1 MDNVDNVGC
10 LRLAKR
16 PGIVAAG
23 LSGLERPM
31 PLKDVGLAILVQV
44 IWGVG
49 FTLMKPTMA
58 AFPPLLFIALVYAVV
73 AIVVTPLAPRS
84 RTAFRWMVLIAV
96 LGGSGQSCLLALG
109 LNTLPATTSNLLLQL
124 TVPFAVLMSWAARI
138 DRPSLRNGLGCAIAL
153 GGVAV
158 VIGAPGAANS
168 WFGVITIATASF
180 SWAMAQILIRLRC
193 SDSGATF
200 YAAMARHA
208 APQALIASLLLERD
222 HLGWLS
228 RATPKD
234 WFALAAIALFGFA
247 GGYMLWYRLLVRN
260 RIDQLLPFTLLIPP
274 VGVATGVLYLGES
287 LRTSLLIGG
296 GLILLGLAVI
306 VWRKRRAVT
315 VPRESS

>member
-1 MDNVDNVGC
+1 
-10 LRLAKR
+10 
-16 PGIVAAG
+16 
-23 LSGLERPM
+23 M
-31 PLKDVGLAILVQV
+31 PLKDVGLAVLVQV

-58 AFPPLLFIALVYAVV
+58 AFPPLLFIALVYAIV
-73 AIVVTPLAPRS
+73 ALVVTPSAPRS
-84 RTAFRWMVLIAV
+84 RTSFWWMALIAL

-124 TVPFAVLMSWAARI
+124 TVPFAVVMSWVARI
-138 DRPSLRNGLGCAIAL
+138 DRPSLRNGLGCVVAL

-168 WFGVITIATASF
+168 WFGIVTIAAASF
-180 SWAMAQILIRLRC
+180 IWAMAQILIRLRC

-208 APQALIASLLLERD
+208 APQALIASFLLERD
-222 HLGWLS
+222 QLGWLA
-228 RATPKD
+228 RASAHD
-234 WFALAAIALFGFA
+234 WFALAAIALLGFA
-247 GGYMLWYRLLVRN
+247 GGYMLWYRLLVRS
-260 RIDQLLPFTLLIPP
+260 RIDQLLPFTLLMPP
-274 VGVATGVLYLGES
+274 VGVATGVFYLGES

-306 VWRKRRAVT
+306 VWPKRRAVSA
-315 VPRESS
+315 PRELG